1 MAELDLIPS
10 DYRRSRWQQR
20 WLRVMASNALAMVLG
35 MTLIYGFLTYQAA
48 DLRDRTQVLEQQ
60 RAVTVQ
66 QRAELEKL
74 DALKRRLTQQLTVL
88 NGLRSGA
95 PAEMVFLTIDRA
107 LANDQL
113 WFVDWEFRRAG
124 VIVPED
130 QAQTV
135 ETGYFIVVPK
145 DQAVGERGGWGVQTQ
160 MTIRGQALDH
170 AALSRFVDRLFA
182 QDAVV
187 DVRVQRTSLRRQ
199 RETDVVEFDMTVV
212 LNSEANA

>member
-1 MAELDLIPS
+1 
-10 DYRRSRWQQR
+10 
-20 WLRVMASNALAMVLG
+20 MASNALAMVLG
-35 MTLIYGFLTYQAA
+35 MGLIYGFLIYQATA
-48 DLRDRTQVLEQQ
+48 LRERTTVLEQQ

-66 QRAELEKL
+66 QRAELEQL
-74 DALKRRLTQQLTVL
+74 DARKRELTQQLTVL

-95 PAEMVFLTIDRA
+95 PARMVFQAIDRA
-107 LANDQL
+107 LANNQL

-130 QAQTV
+130 QAHTV

-145 DQAVGERGGWGVQTQ
+145 DQAVGAPGEWGVQTH